1 MNKKTCN
8 PPRRHIVETSKHL
21 LSPIT
26 VAGIALRNRMVM
38 GAMHTRIE
46 TLDNPRERLAAFYAR
61 RAEGEIG
68 LILTGGY
75 SPTPEGVMDEG
86 GLFLDS
92 EDQLGEHKLITDAIK
107 EAGGQ
112 IVLQILH
119 AGRYAKVANCVAPS
133 ALKARINVFP
143 PRALSTEEV
152 RALIAS
158 FATTAELAKKAGYVG
173 VEIMGSEGYLISEFT
188 SEITNQRD
196 DEYGGSFDARIRF
209 PLDIIK
215 AVKAKIGHGFMVV
228 YRISAIDLME
238 GGMTGAETAEFARR
252 IEAAGADVINTGIGW
267 HESSVPTIA
276 ATVPRGAW
284 VQAVRNVKQAVSI
297 PVMASNRIN
306 TPEVAEEIIASGAAD
321 LVSMARPLLA
331 DPDFARKVRLG
342 TTAEINT
349 CIACNQAC
357 LDRIFTGRT
366 ATCLVNPRAGHEVEF
381 PSGTA
386 LVSKKVAVVGGGAA
400 GMAFAINAAERGHQ
414 VTLYEAS
421 HQLGGQLNLAKQT
434 PGKSEFNELL
444 RYFRVMLEK
453 HEVTVN
459 LGQAADV
466 NLLKAGNYDE
476 IVVASGIV
484 PRKPDIP
491 GVDHSKVL
499 NYVDVL
505 SGRKQVG
512 EKVAIL
518 GAGGI
523 GFDVAEY
530 LVGDDAESIESEK
543 FLLAWGV
550 REDSDTPGGVVQSTS
565 PPPPRKVYMFQR
577 KPESLGRNLGKSTGW
592 ILKAKLKKAQVSMIS
607 GASYDD
613 IDDDG
618 LHYTVDGKSHV
629 LDVDNVVLCTGQV
642 SEKGIV
648 GELHNAG
655 LKCHVVGGADYAE
668 EVDALR
674 AIDQATRLAVN
685 I

>member
-1 MNKKTCN
+1 M
-8 PPRRHIVETSKHL
+8 ETYKNI
-21 LSPIT
+21 LSPLT
-26 VAGIALRNRMVM
+26 VAGIELPNRMVM

-46 TLDNPRERLAAFYAR
+46 TLDNPHERLAAFYAR

-86 GLFLDS
+86 GLYLDS
-92 EDQLGEHKLITDAIK
+92 EDQLGEHQVITSAIK
-107 EAGGQ
+107 AAGGQ
-112 IVLQILH
+112 IILQILH

-152 RALIAS
+152 WGLVDS
-158 FATTAELAKKAGYVG
+158 FVRTAELAKKAGYVG
-173 VEIMGSEGYLISEFT
+173 VEIMGSEGYLINEFT
-188 SEITNQRD
+188 SAITNQRD
-196 DEYGGSFDARIRF
+196 DEFGGSFDARIRF
-209 PLDIIK
+209 SLEIVK
-215 AVKAKIGHGFMVV
+215 AVKAKVGNDFIVV

-252 IEAAGADVINTGIGW
+252 VQAAGADMINTGIGW

-276 ATVPRGAW
+276 AAVPRGAW
-284 VQAVRNVKQAVSI
+284 IEAVRNVKQAVSI

-306 TPEVAEEIIASGAAD
+306 TPDVAEEILASGAAD

-331 DPDFARKVRLG
+331 DPDFAKKVRLG
-342 TTAEINT
+342 IKEEINT

-357 LDRIFTGRT
+357 LDRIFTDRT

-381 PSGTA
+381 PEGKAT
-386 LVSKKVAVVGGGAA
+386 VSKKIAVVGGGAA
-400 GMAFAINAAERGHQ
+400 GMAFGINAAERGHQ

-421 HQLGGQLNLAKQT
+421 HELGGQINLARQA

-444 RYFRVMLEK
+444 RYFRVMLDK
-453 HEVTVN
+453 HKVTVH
-459 LGQAADV
+459 LHKAATVDV
-466 NLLKAGNYDE
+466 LKAGNYDE

-484 PRKPDIP
+484 PRKPEIP
-491 GVDHSKVL
+491 GVNHPKVL

-505 SGRKQVG
+505 SGRKPVG
-512 EKVAIL
+512 QKVAIL

-530 LVGDDAESIESEK
+530 LIGEHAESLDAEK
-543 FLLAWGV
+543 FHKAWGV
-550 REDSDTPGGVVQSTS
+550 SPDQITPGGVV
-565 PPPPRKVYMFQR
+565 PPVVHPVQRSVHMFQR
-577 KPESLGRNLGKSTGW
+577 KAESLGKNLGKSTGW
-592 ILKAKLKKAQVSMIS
+592 ILKAKLKKAKVGMIS
-607 GASYDD
+607 GASYDG
-613 IDDDG
+613 IDDEG
-618 LHYTVDGKSHV
+618 LHYTVDGKSQV

-642 SEKGIV
+642 SEKGIANQ
-648 GELHNAG
+648 LQKAG
-655 LKCHVVGGADYAE
+655 VKCHVIGGADYAE
-668 EVDALR
+668 ELDALR